1 MDGDARVF
9 LRRPPSLQSVVRL
22 LSAVLFVAVVMLVRA
37 ELAGEARQ
45 IYLFKPLAT
54 GLVIALA
61 LAGPRRPAPDRYAAF
76 VLAGLGASLVGDVL
90 LMLPGD
96 LFVPG
101 LVAFLVAHILYTYAF
116 TRDRGFSAV
125 LATGVPLLLLG
136 VGLLVVLWD
145 GLGALKVPVIAYVG
159 VILTMAWQAV
169 ERWRLRS
176 HAGARL
182 AGIGALCFIASDAA
196 LGIARFRGDYHASAA
211 VILGLYYVAQALI
224 ARSIH
229 LRAQR

>member
-9 LRRPPSLQSVVRL
+9 LSRPQSHLALVRL

-37 ELAGEARQ
+37 ELAGEVSQ

-61 LAGPRRPAPDRYAAF
+61 LAGPRRPPSDRYATWVF
-76 VLAGLGASLVGDVL
+76 AGLGASLIGDVL

-101 LVAFLVAHILYTYAF
+101 LIAFLVAHVCYTFAF

-125 LATGVPLLLLG
+125 LATGVPLILFG
-136 VGLLVVLWD
+136 AGLTMYLWD
-145 GLGALKVPVIAYVG
+145 GLGPMKVPVIAYVG

-182 AGIGALCFIASDAA
+182 AGIGALAFLASDAA
-196 LGIARFRGDYHASAA
+196 LGIARFRGDFHASPA
-211 VILGLYYVAQALI
+211 VILGTYYLAQFLI
-224 ARSIH
+224 ARSVH

>member
-1 MDGDARVF
+1 
-9 LRRPPSLQSVVRL
+9 
-22 LSAVLFVAVVMLVRA
+22 VLFVAVVMLVRG
-37 ELAGEARQ
+37 ELAGEANQ

-54 GLVIALA
+54 LLVVTVAF
-61 LAGPRRPAPDRYAAF
+61 AGPRRPAPDRYATWVF
-76 VLAGLGASLVGDVL
+76 AGLGVSLIGDVL
-90 LMLPGD
+90 LMMPGD

-101 LVAFLVAHILYTYAF
+101 LVAFLVAHICYTYAF

-125 LATGVPLLLLG
+125 LATGVPLVLLG
-136 VGLLVVLWD
+136 AGLLVVLWD
-145 GLGALKVPVIAYVG
+145 GLGPLKVPVIAYVG

-169 ERWRLRS
+169 ERWRLGS

-196 LGIARFRGDYHASAA
+196 LGIARFRGDFHASAA
-211 VILGLYYVAQALI
+211 VILGTYYVAQFLI